1 MKKSDGY
8 FTFGGKNIKFIN
20 SKETINFGTPV
31 SKNYSF
37 LISDEHKEEIKE
49 LLNISDV
56 LMVSYESDLP
66 EHFKGISIPN
76 SMISMIYEETNIIGM
91 FEVKFRTNM
100 PIEEIREIK
109 LKKLIND

>member
-20 SKETINFGTPV
+20 SKENHKTN
-31 SKNYSF
+31 NF
-37 LISDEHKEEIKE
+37 LISDEYKGEIKE

-56 LMVSYESDLP
+56 LTVFIESDLP

>member
-20 SKETINFGTPV
+20 SKEKISTTAY
-31 SKNYSF
+31 KSF
-37 LISDEHKEEIKE
+37 LISDEYKGEIKE

-56 LMVSYESDLP
+56 LTVFIESDLP
-66 EHFKGISIPN
+66 EHFKGISISN

>member
-20 SKETINFGTPV
+20 SKENH
-31 SKNYSF
+31 NF
-37 LISDEHKEEIKE
+37 LISDEYKEEIKE

-56 LMVSYESDLP
+56 LMVFIESDLT

>member
-1 MKKSDGY
+1 MKKSNGY

-20 SKETINFGTPV
+20 SKETHKTN
-31 SKNYSF
+31 NF
-37 LISDEHKEEIKE
+37 LISDEYKEEISD

-56 LMVSYESDLP
+56 LMVFIESDLP

-76 SMISMIYEETNIIGM
+76 SMISMVYEETNIIGM

>member
-1 MKKSDGY
+1 MKYSKGH

-20 SKETINFGTPV
+20 SKEYPKTYN
-31 SKNYSF
+31 F
-37 LISDEHKEEIKE
+37 LISDEYKKEIED

-56 LMVSYESDLP
+56 LIVFIESELTTNSDN
-66 EHFKGISIPN
+66 HFKGVPTPN
-76 SMISMIYEETNIIGM
+76 SMISMIYGQTNIIGM
-91 FEVKFRTNM
+91 FEVKFRTNI

>member
-20 SKETINFGTPV
+20 SKEKISTTAY
-31 SKNYSF
+31 KSF
-37 LISDEHKEEIKE
+37 LISDEYKGEIKE

-56 LMVSYESDLP
+56 LMVSHENLP
-66 EHFKGISIPN
+66 EHFKGISISN

>member
-20 SKETINFGTPV
+20 SKETHKTN
-31 SKNYSF
+31 NF
-37 LISDEHKEEIKE
+37 LISDEYKEEIKD
-49 LLNISDV
+49 LLNISDT
-56 LMVSYESDLP
+56 LMVFIESDLP

-76 SMISMIYEETNIIGM
+76 SMISIIYWASVAQGM

-109 LKKLIND
+109 LKKLIDD

>member
-20 SKETINFGTPV
+20 SKENPEV
-31 SKNYSF
+31 LRLRCHNF
-37 LISDEHKEEIKE
+37 LISDEYKEEIKE

-56 LMVSYESDLP
+56 LMVFIESDLT